1 MRANLFWLSDEQWR
15 RRIEPHQP
23 VFLAKAMP
31 KGMRLTKWR
40 IRKEPPEPPHS
51 TPGE

>member
-1 MRANLFWLSDEQWR
+1 MVAVASSLRSREAETMRANLFWLSDEQWR

-31 KGMRLTKWR
+31 KGMRLTK
-40 IRKEPPEPPHS
+40 
-51 TPGE
+51 